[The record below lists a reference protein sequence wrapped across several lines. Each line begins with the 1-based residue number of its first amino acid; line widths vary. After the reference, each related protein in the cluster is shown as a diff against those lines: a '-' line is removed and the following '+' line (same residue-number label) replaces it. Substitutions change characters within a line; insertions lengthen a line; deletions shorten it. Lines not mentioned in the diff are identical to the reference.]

1 MLKAFGR
8 SAWFDLGSDFFPPQ
22 LCKSSRRFAFRR
34 NSPANL
40 MYATPDGFPA
50 CSNTHRSSDN
60 SRRLAGANEVKG
72 KNGLLGRWNECT
84 LVGRDGSM
92 DTFDYCTLVPSPSP
106 ALRPF
111 TPTRFLCLICPLG
124 TLSTHGRRPRTS
136 DLGFIR
142 EQRVD
147 GSLFNVPSPLPAV
160 HAAWQSDAYL
170 TCQGMI
176 PPLTLCTLSPLSFL
190 VHFLSSHALS
200 QQITGSLTCMILRHA
215 LSDSRSFRETPSF
228 CNGYGFTR
236 AKVQQTDFIS
246 TVNCKRTHF
255 FISMLRRSV

>member
-1 MLKAFGR
+1 MLKAFRR
-8 SAWFDLGSDFFPPQ
+8 SAWYDLGSDFFP
-22 LCKSSRRFAFRR
+22 LSFAKAHHRFAFCRDP
-34 NSPANL
+34 PANL

-50 CSNTHRSSDN
+50 GSKTHRSSDN
-60 SRRLAGANEVKG
+60 SRRLARANEVKS
-72 KNGLLGRWNECT
+72 KNGLLGRGNERT

-92 DTFDYCTLVPSPSP
+92 DTFDFCTLVPSPSP

-111 TPTRFLCLICPLG
+111 TPTRFLCLISLLG
-124 TLSTHGRRPRTS
+124 TRSTHGWRPRTS

-142 EQRVD
+142 EQRED

-215 LSDSRSFRETPSF
+215 LSDSRSFQETPSY

-236 AKVQQTDFIS
+236 AKVQQTGFIS
-246 TVNCKRTHF
+246 TVN
-255 FISMLRRSV
+255 